1 MGSANVDFILKIPR
15 FHGPGETMIAENFV
29 TAFGGKGANQ
39 AVAAKRLGGRTG
51 LLAKLGGD
59 PYGRSYCQYLIRN
72 GFERKFLLVEEKMP
86 TGIALIEV
94 SSDGENR
101 ILVSPGANGSLSPRD
116 LGKFSSA
123 FQEAGIFVTQL
134 EIPMESV
141 LKGLKMAKKAGA
153 VTLLNPAPAQRIS
166 GEVLAY
172 VDYLLPNETEAE
184 TLTGLMIKEE
194 RDIAAAAAKLLDR
207 GVKNVVI
214 TLGRRG
220 AFFKNREDEIWAE
233 GFPVKSEDTT
243 AAGDAFV
250 GAFACGLAEGRELY
264 EILTFANAA
273 GALTTTRLGAQPSL
287 PSRRGVEKLMR
298 KKKGRKG
305 NAL

>member
-1 MGSANVDFILKIPR
+1 ML
-15 FHGPGETMIAENFV
+15 
-29 TAFGGKGANQ
+29 
-39 AVAAKRLGGRTG
+39 
-51 LLAKLGGD
+51 
-59 PYGRSYCQYLIRN
+59 
-72 GFERKFLLVEEKMP
+72 

-94 SSDGENR
+94 ISSGENR

-123 FQEAGIFVTQL
+123 FEEAGIFVTQL
-134 EIPMESV
+134 ETPMESV
-141 LKGLKMAKKAGA
+141 IKGVKMAKKAGA
-153 VTLLNPAPAQRIS
+153 ITLLNPAPAQHIP
-166 GEVLAY
+166 GGVLAY
-172 VDYLLPNETEAE
+172 VDYLVPNETETE

-194 RDIAAAAAKLLDR
+194 RDVAAAAAKLLDR

-220 AFFKNREDEIWAE
+220 AFFKNREDEFWAE

-250 GAFACGLAEGRELY
+250 GAFACGLAEERKIP
-264 EILTFANAA
+264 EILKFANAA

-287 PSRRGVEKLMR
+287 PSRKEVEKLLR

-305 NAL
+305 NDL